1 MAFASGLMQGHDVLL
16 VQETH
21 DNGTLASV
29 LSDWIHVPV
38 DPYSSHLGGA
48 AGGVCM
54 FFRRGLVADPN
65 AVIPHVLIIGRVFS
79 VSVLIR
85 STWFLIVAVHFTH
98 LAHQQVDIQN
108 TIREHVNAYPNH
120 RCIIAGDFNYVH
132 GIGDR
137 IAARSGVS
145 RPPDFQASYHWH
157 ERFHDFIEC
166 AQHAHTFI
174 AFPLDP
180 ALTSFSRL
188 DRVYVKA
195 LPEELAY
202 MDIQSSTIGKLMD
215 PNRVSDHVP
224 VSVRVSMPS
233 HRPCHPTPIQPWITK
248 NGKFKEIL
256 KQFCNHIR
264 SPNPWTS
271 LRLFK
276 HAIHRARTEFIMYF
290 SSDNMDNEHC
300 QIHFCLQY
308 LRCLVCG
315 DGVGLSLARS
325 RIQSKVKLD
334 DGYQDLSCLRRR
346 PTEVGRIRAQVGH
359 LLENGHFRR

>member
-1 MAFASGLMQGHDVLL
+1 
-16 VQETH
+16 
-21 DNGTLASV
+21 
-29 LSDWIHVPV
+29 
-38 DPYSSHLGGA
+38 
-48 AGGVCM
+48 
-54 FFRRGLVADPN
+54 
-65 AVIPHVLIIGRVFS
+65 
-79 VSVLIR
+79 
-85 STWFLIVAVHFTH
+85 
-98 LAHQQVDIQN
+98 
-108 TIREHVNAYPNH
+108 
-120 RCIIAGDFNYVH
+120 
-132 GIGDR
+132 
-137 IAARSGVS
+137 
-145 RPPDFQASYHWH
+145 
-157 ERFHDFIEC
+157 
-166 AQHAHTFI
+166 
-174 AFPLDP
+174 
-180 ALTSFSRL
+180 
-188 DRVYVKA
+188 
-195 LPEELAY
+195 
-202 MDIQSSTIGKLMD
+202 MD
-215 PNRVSDHVP
+215 PSRVSDHVP

-346 PTEVGRIRAQVGH
+346 PTEVGRIRAHLGH
-359 LLENGHFRR
+359 FLENNMLGADDIHCNDPQPHRPPRSIA